1 MLALSLYKRSF
12 GDRNFEVVVTMD
24 NIFKTTRRVMNSSGN
39 GYFYEFFVDKNGK
52 LVVREIDEKRLTLE
66 LLDGTEEWASDLPIR
81 LQKMHSHWYCRNT
94 STIVLRNVSFDKHE
108 VSFVCIKQD
117 FFRV

>member
-24 NIFKTTRRVMNSSGN
+24 NIFKTTRRVMNASGN

-52 LVVREIDEKRLTLE
+52 LVVREIDEKRSLTLE
-66 LLDGTEEWASDLPIR
+66 LLDGTWASDVPIR